1 MLNNISWGTYLTGV
15 ITILA
20 IYEAAIVLLFYRT
33 EVIALLQRRSLRAKS
48 SKPVENTPPTSQ
60 DVEIQD
66 GIDSVVADLRGI
78 IGKAGSALS
87 KPELLGQFSIRLKN
101 YAGLRHPV
109 FLAAIN
115 NDIIKQ
121 ANDLCGISFSIE
133 ELNKEWGRL
142 QS

>member
-20 IYEAAIVLLFYRT
+20 IYEAALVLLFYRT
-33 EVIALLQRRSLRAKS
+33 EFIALLQRRSLRGKS

-60 DVEIQD
+60 HVEIQD

-78 IGKAGSALS
+78 IAKAGSALS
-87 KPELLGQFSIRLKN
+87 KPELLKQFSIRLKN
-101 YAGLRHPV
+101 YAGLQHPV
-109 FLAAIN
+109 FRAAIN